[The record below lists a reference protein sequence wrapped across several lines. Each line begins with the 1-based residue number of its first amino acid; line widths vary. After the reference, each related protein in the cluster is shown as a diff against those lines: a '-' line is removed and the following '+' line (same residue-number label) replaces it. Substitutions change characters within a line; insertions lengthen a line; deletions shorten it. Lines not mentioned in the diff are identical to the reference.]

1 MKKYKLFKL
10 LNTFSSVKLGITL
23 LITLAITTLIGTII
37 PQEPMAGKLVL
48 VNQFGQNYYKILQL
62 FSLNDVFHSWWYLV
76 ILFFL
81 AINLFIVS
89 FKRVFPGSRKAILW
103 PKFLK
108 EENLKEFNSASIK
121 ATLDLNK
128 WQALVLRLQKTG
140 WQVRF
145 NDSNDSLLARKGAF
159 HRLGP
164 SVTHVGILTTLLGAF
179 ISLLFG
185 FNGNI
190 VGIPGDRFVVS
201 SVEDSQRSYILV
213 QTSKIFHSP
222 IWLGKSPEFEVE
234 IGETSR
240 EDYANGSP
248 KQWRTLLSFD
258 SVHNHSSLKETVFV
272 NHPVS
277 FKGVDFYQADWK
289 RVLKMQFNAQNF
301 EVKLDKIKTAE
312 VAFTSVSPELGL
324 LFLLPFNSSKLNLIS
339 VVGKPDSEL
348 LLKNPNE
355 LIKQGSLKLLASLSP
370 NQSTQIGPMNFKFVG
385 AFSQTGIQYK
395 HSPGDWLMII
405 GMVILVFGVL
415 ISFGSKRTIWA
426 MKLNNNQQV
435 MVIANADRAKEMFVA
450 EFQDI
455 VNKLV

>member
-1 MKKYKLFKL
+1 MTKHKLNKL
-10 LNTFSSVKLGITL
+10 LKIFSNVKLGIAL
-23 LITLAITTLIGTII
+23 LIILTLTTLVGTLI
-37 PQEPMAGKLVL
+37 PQEPMAGKSALIS
-48 VNQFGQNYYKILQL
+48 QFGQNNYKILQW
-62 FSLNDVFHSWWYLV
+62 FSLNDVFHSWWYFL

-81 AINLFIVS
+81 AINLFTVS
-89 FKRVFPGSRKAILW
+89 FRRVFPGSRKGILW
-103 PKFLK
+103 PQFLQ
-108 EENLKEFNSASIK
+108 EENLKEFNLAPLK
-121 ATLDLNK
+121 TTLKTNQ
-128 WQALVLRLQKTG
+128 WQALIQKLQKAG
-140 WQVRF
+140 WQIRF
-145 NDSNDSLLARKGAF
+145 NDKNDSLLARKGAF

-179 ISLLFG
+179 MSLLLG

-190 VGIPGDRFVVS
+190 VGVPGDRFIVS
-201 SVEDSQRSYILV
+201 SVEDSPRSYILV

-234 IGETSR
+234 VGETSR

-248 KQWRTLLSFD
+248 KQWRTTLSFD
-258 SVHNHSSLKETVFV
+258 SVQDHSSLKETVFV

-277 FKGVDFYQADWK
+277 FQGVDFYQADWK
-289 RVLKMQFNAQNF
+289 RVLKMQFNGQNF

-324 LFLLPFNSSKLNLIS
+324 LFLLPLNSSKLNLIS
-339 VVGKPDSEL
+339 VVGKPDSQL
-348 LLKNPNE
+348 LLNNPNE
-355 LIKQGSLKLLASLSP
+355 LIKQGSLKLLASLSL

-415 ISFGSKRTIWA
+415 TSFGSKRTIWA
-426 MKLNNNQQV
+426 IKQINKQQV

-455 VNKLV
+455 MNKLV